1 MIVSGHHRWNSIS
14 RVTNPRESPGRSR
27 ASVVPRAA
35 PRLDAERD
43 DDDDASTSD
52 RVGDARR
59 ETRGAFDDAFDVD
72 AFDGDARRAR
82 GVEDRGGSTR
92 AGGRRGR
99 VGEAVTCAR
108 CARTN
113 ERVTDDDACAS
124 FV

>member
-14 RVTNPRESPGRSR
+14 RVTNPRESPGRS
-27 ASVVPRAA
+27 ASCVVPRAT

-72 AFDGDARRAR
+72 AFDGGRRWSTATRDAREGWRIA
-82 GVEDRGGSTR
+82 EDRHER
-92 AGGRRGR
+92 A
-99 VGEAVTCAR
+99 
-108 CARTN
+108 
-113 ERVTDDDACAS
+113 DDGDAW
-124 FV
+124 VKR